1 MPLFTIDINVNVPG
15 LVPLLHQLGNQIMT
29 KLEELQASTD
39 ALTAKVEEAN
49 NKTDALIAVA
59 NSTKDALVALQG
71 QVAAGNGV
79 TDAQLQAVIDK
90 QTAAVASITAQETET
105 DAAAAADTP

>member
-15 LVPLLHQLGNQIMT
+15 LVPLLQQLGIQIMT

-39 ALTAKVEEAN
+39 ALTAKVEESNA
-49 NKTDALIAVA
+49 KTDALIAVA

-71 QVAAGNGV
+71 QLPTNPV
-79 TDAQLQAVIDK
+79 TDADLQAIIDK
-90 QTAAVASITAQETET
+90 QTAAVTSITAQEAET